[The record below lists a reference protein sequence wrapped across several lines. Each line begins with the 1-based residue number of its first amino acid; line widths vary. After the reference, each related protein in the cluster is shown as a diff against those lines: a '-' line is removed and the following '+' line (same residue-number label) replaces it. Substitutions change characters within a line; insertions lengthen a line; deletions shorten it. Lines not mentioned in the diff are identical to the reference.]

1 MSWSNGE
8 KKQSTYLFIPSDA
21 DELDEFVSLQNRIS
35 GQKYTLD
42 DEGVIIS
49 EKLATLLD
57 VSEGDDIYLEVSSL
71 NYKPVKVMHIAENYY
86 FHYVYMTPECY
97 QSLFGKEIAYDE
109 IFV

>member
-1 MSWSNGE
+1 MRIRMTTKAAMLSHESTIDACCGANGE

-57 VSEGDDIYLEVSSL
+57 VSGV
-71 NYKPVKVMHIAENYY
+71 
-86 FHYVYMTPECY
+86 T
-97 QSLFGKEIAYDE
+97 
-109 IFV
+109 IFILRFQA